1 MFRSAVFGSS
11 IRSISRTSGSE
22 PKPTNAFSFRLNSS
36 QFSELHVLDQVRTA
50 ETPLVPSV
58 PAEPA
63 ALAVT
68 RLAPLADGHSEAPV
82 SAQV

>member
-1 MFRSAVFGSS
+1 M
-11 IRSISRTSGSE
+11 
-22 PKPTNAFSFRLNSS
+22 
-36 QFSELHVLDQVRTA
+36 LDQVQTA

-63 ALAVT
+63 ALAVQ
-68 RLAPLADGHSEAPV
+68 RLAPLAGGHSEAPV